1 MKLKYIPF
9 VFLTACG
16 TNTDTDEI
24 AKLPL
29 KEVSGIEYAD
39 GKLWVLEDSGN
50 KDKIYRIA
58 KDGKI
63 QQEIKLTNVK
73 NNDWED
79 IASDNEG
86 NIYIGDFG
94 NNDNDRKNLAI
105 YKVDKTALS
114 GTSAEASA
122 ITIFHYPEQT
132 EFPPKKSERFFDAE
146 AFYERAG
153 YFYIFTK
160 NRSSGFNGNL
170 TVYRVPNRAG
180 DFAAENIGMLNTCGV
195 YKKCAVTAADISPD
209 GTTAVLLAG
218 DRYWLVTGFTA
229 NDFSKA
235 VMQEYRLSH
244 HTQKEGICFADDT
257 TLLITD
263 EKDKRG
269 GGKLYSVT
277 VPGLKNKP

>member
-1 MKLKYIPF
+1 MKLKYFPF
-9 VFLTACG
+9 VLLAACSSKSV
-16 TNTDTDEI
+16 TDEI

-29 KEVSGIEYAD
+29 KEVSGIEYTD

-50 KDKIYRIA
+50 EDKIYQIA
-58 KDGKI
+58 KDGSI
-63 QQEIKLTNVK
+63 QHEIKLTNVK

-79 IASDNEG
+79 IASDTEG

-105 YKVDKTALS
+105 YKVSLS

-122 ITIFHYPEQT
+122 ITTFSYPEQK

-146 AFYERAG
+146 AFYERDG

-160 NRSSGFNGNL
+160 NRSSGFNGNF

-180 DFAAENIGMLNTCGV
+180 NFTAENIGSLNTCGV

-209 GTTAVLLAG
+209 GKTAVLLAG

-229 NDFSKA
+229 NDYSKA
-235 VMQEYRLSH
+235 VLQEHMLSH
-244 HTQKEGICFADDT
+244 HTQKEGVCFADDT
-257 TLLITD
+257 ILLITD

-277 VPGLKNKP
+277 VPGLKNKS